1 MPRVAIVIV
10 TYNSAG
16 EISGCLDSLADLADT
31 EIVVIDNA
39 STDGTPARANRPGVR
54 LITNSRNLGFAGGV
68 NQGVR
73 ATSAPF
79 VLLLNPDARLQ
90 RGLSALL
97 AQFENP
103 FTGAAG
109 GMLTGPDGQPQT
121 GFMARN
127 LPTPA
132 ALIFELLGIN
142 RLWPGNRVNWHY
154 RCLGLGQSAAADVE
168 QPAGA
173 FLMFSRLAYE
183 KVGGFDERF
192 YPVWFEDVDFC
203 ARLKEAGYRVRYT
216 PEAVAN
222 HTGGHSVGTLS
233 MEIRQRYW
241 YGSLLEYA
249 AKHYPPP
256 ALRAVCF
263 AVMLGAGFRTL
274 PALLRAIS
282 GSGNAGLGKDV
293 FVVYRS
299 VARLALYRLFR

>member
-10 TYNSAG
+10 TYNSAA
-16 EISGCLDSLADLADT
+16 EIEGCLDSVADLAAT
-31 EIVVIDNA
+31 EIIVIDNA
-39 STDGTPARANRPGVR
+39 STDGTPAKATRPGIR
-54 LITNSRNLGFAGGV
+54 LIANSRNCGFAGAV

-79 VLLLNPDARLQ
+79 VLLLNPDARLE
-90 RGLSALL
+90 RGLSALV
-97 AQFENP
+97 AQFDDP
-103 FTGAAG
+103 LTGAAG
-109 GMLTGPDGQPQT
+109 GMLTGADGQPQT

-132 ALIFELLGIN
+132 ALILELLGIN
-142 RLWPGNRVNWHY
+142 RLFPHNRVNWHY
-154 RCLGLGQSAAADVE
+154 RCLGLSQSATAEVE

-203 ARLKEAGYRVRYT
+203 AQLKKAGYRVRYT

-222 HTGGHSVGTLS
+222 HTGGHSVGSLR

-249 AKHYPPP
+249 AKHYPPQ
-256 ALRAVCF
+256 AMRMVCF
-263 AVMLGAGFRTL
+263 AVILGAGFRAV
-274 PALLRAIS
+274 PALLRTVS
-282 GSGNAGLGKDV
+282 GSGDAARGENVLA
-293 FVVYRS
+293 VYRL
-299 VARLALYRLFR
+299 VVGLAFRRLLR

>member
-1 MPRVAIVIV
+1 LTHAQCRDSHRHLQFGRE
-10 TYNSAG
+10 NLR
-16 EISGCLDSLADLADT
+16 CLDSLAELADT

-39 STDGTPARANRPGVR
+39 STDGTPARANGGCPPDYE
-54 LITNSRNLGFAGGV
+54 FADPWFCGRCKSW
-68 NQGVR
+68 VR

-103 FTGAAG
+103 FTGGRGRYAE
-109 GMLTGPDGQPQT
+109 GPDGQPQT

-183 KVGGFDERF
+183 KWRF
-192 YPVWFEDVDFC
+192 
-203 ARLKEAGYRVRYT
+203 
-216 PEAVAN
+216 
-222 HTGGHSVGTLS
+222 
-233 MEIRQRYW
+233 
-241 YGSLLEYA
+241 
-249 AKHYPPP
+249 
-256 ALRAVCF
+256 
-263 AVMLGAGFRTL
+263 
-274 PALLRAIS
+274 
-282 GSGNAGLGKDV
+282 
-293 FVVYRS
+293 
-299 VARLALYRLFR
+299 